1 MCSNDIWRGVN
12 GENLKNCKI
21 DKMECKAEGAV
32 ARGGGLGVNG
42 EIQKIA
48 KADADAE
55 ALYKNTTSGPR
66 RRELKKITRRRGRKM
81 LKSKK

>member
-1 MCSNDIWRGVN
+1 MW
-12 GENLKNCKI
+12 
-21 DKMECKAEGAV
+21 
-32 ARGGGLGVNG
+32 GLGVNG